1 MVEKNKEYVVEII
14 DNGYEGE
21 GIAKIDDFT
30 VFVPGAIRGEI
41 CKILIVKVNKSFA
54 YGKVLEIIS
63 EAKARKEVDCTTYKR
78 CGGCDLRHIDYEYTL
93 KMKQA
98 IVQNLVNKTLSKNI
112 QIQPTIGMR
121 EPYYYRNKLQYPIG
135 KNEKGDA
142 EMGVFAKRTHE
153 IIPVKNCFIQHR
165 QAQEVAR
172 EFVSLMNEQHIS
184 VYDETSRT
192 GAIRHIVVKVGVY
205 TNEIMCMFVTNEEK
219 IQNEEVLV
227 KKLLMKFPN
236 VKTIIKN
243 INQRNTNVIL
253 GDKNVV
259 LHGSGYI
266 KDKLGEY
273 TFKISPRSF
282 YQTNPIQTE
291 VLYNKAIE
299 FARLNK
305 DDILCDLYCGIGT
318 IGIFA
323 SRYVKKVYGIEIV
336 EEAIEMAKEN
346 AVLNGIKN
354 IEFMAGD
361 VEKVFERMLQENNVI
376 PNVIIVDPPR
386 RGLDN
391 TTIETILKLGVSRLV
406 YVSCNPAT
414 MVRDLKLL
422 EEKYEVKEIQPVDMF
437 PFTNG
442 IECVTGLQIKKVTKK
457 NYLSKDIGE

>member
-1 MVEKNKEYVVEII
+1 MIEKNKEYVVEII

-30 VFVPGAIRGEI
+30 VFIPGVIRGET
-41 CKILIVKVNKSFA
+41 CKVLIVKVNKSFA

-63 EAKARKEVDCTTYKR
+63 KAESRKKVDCTTYKR

-98 IVQNLVNKTLSKNI
+98 IVQNLVNKTLSKDIEVNS
-112 QIQPTIGMR
+112 TIGMQ

-135 KNEKGDA
+135 KNDKGKA
-142 EMGVFAKRTHE
+142 IMGVFAKRTHE
-153 IIPVKNCFIQHR
+153 IIPVENCFIQNSK
-165 QAQEVAR
+165 AQEVAR

-253 GDKNVV
+253 GDRNVV
-259 LHGSGYI
+259 LYGTGYI
-266 KDKLGEY
+266 EDKLGEY

-299 FARLNK
+299 FAKLNK
-305 DDILCDLYCGIGT
+305 DDIICDLYCGIGT

-437 PFTNG
+437 PFTTHV
-442 IECVTGLQIKKVTKK
+442 ECVTVL
-457 NYLSKDIGE
+457 YLK

>member
-1 MVEKNKEYVVEII
+1 MVEKNKEYVVKII

-30 VFVPGAIRGEI
+30 VFIPGVIRGET
-41 CKILIVKVNKSFA
+41 CKVLIVKVNKSFA

-63 EAKARKEVDCTTYKR
+63 KAESRKKVDCTTYKR

-98 IVQNLVNKTLSKNI
+98 IVQNLVNKTLSKDIEVNS
-112 QIQPTIGMR
+112 TIGMQ

-135 KNEKGDA
+135 KNDKGKA
-142 EMGVFAKRTHE
+142 IMGVFAKRTHE
-153 IIPVKNCFIQHR
+153 IIPVENCFIQNSK
-165 QAQEVAR
+165 AQEVAR
-172 EFVSLMNEQHIS
+172 EFVNLMNEQHIS

-192 GAIRHIVVKVGVY
+192 GAIRHIVIKVGVY

-219 IQNEEVLV
+219 IQNEEILV
-227 KKLLMKFPN
+227 KKLITKFSN

-391 TTIETILKLGVSRLV
+391 TTIETILKLGVSRVV

-437 PFTNG
+437 PFTTHV
-442 IECVTGLQIKKVTKK
+442 ECVTVL
-457 NYLSKDIGE
+457 YLK

>member
-1 MVEKNKEYVVEII
+1 MIEKNKEYVVEII

-30 VFVPGAIRGEI
+30 VFIPGVIRGET
-41 CKILIVKVNKSFA
+41 CKVLIVKVNKSFA

-63 EAKARKEVDCTTYKR
+63 KAESRKKVDCTTYKR

-98 IVQNLVNKTLSKNI
+98 IVQNLVNKTLSKDIEVNS
-112 QIQPTIGMR
+112 TIGMQ

-135 KNEKGDA
+135 KNDKGKA
-142 EMGVFAKRTHE
+142 IMGVFAKRTHE
-153 IIPVKNCFIQHR
+153 IIPVENCFIQNSK
-165 QAQEVAR
+165 AQEVAR

-184 VYDETSRT
+184 VYDETSRI

-391 TTIETILKLGVSRLV
+391 TTIETILKLGVSRVV

-442 IECVTGLQIKKVTKK
+442 IECVGGLQIK
-457 NYLSKDIGE
+457 NS

>member
-1 MVEKNKEYVVEII
+1 MIEKNKEYVIEII

-30 VFVPGAIRGEI
+30 VFIPGVIRGET
-41 CKILIVKVNKSFA
+41 CKVLIVKVNKSFA

-63 EAKARKEVDCTTYKR
+63 KAESRKKVDCTTYKR

-98 IVQNLVNKTLSKNI
+98 IVQNLVNKTLSKDIEVNS
-112 QIQPTIGMR
+112 TIGMQ

-135 KNEKGDA
+135 KNDKGKA
-142 EMGVFAKRTHE
+142 IMGVFAKRTHE
-153 IIPVKNCFIQHR
+153 IIPVENCFIQNSK
-165 QAQEVAR
+165 AQEVAR

-253 GDKNVV
+253 GDRNVV
-259 LHGSGYI
+259 LYGTGYI
-266 KDKLGEY
+266 EDKLGEY

-299 FARLNK
+299 FAKLNK
-305 DDILCDLYCGIGT
+305 DDIICDLYCGIGT

-437 PFTNG
+437 PFTTHV
-442 IECVTGLQIKKVTKK
+442 ECVTVL
-457 NYLSKDIGE
+457 YLK

>member
-30 VFVPGAIRGEI
+30 VFIPEVIRGET
-41 CKILIVKVNKSFA
+41 CKVLIVKVNKSFA

-63 EAKARKEVDCTTYKR
+63 KAESRKKVDCTTYKR

-98 IVQNLVNKTLSKNI
+98 IVQNLVNKTLSKDIEVNS
-112 QIQPTIGMR
+112 TIGMQ

-135 KNEKGDA
+135 KNDKGKA
-142 EMGVFAKRTHE
+142 IMGVFAKRTHE
-153 IIPVKNCFIQHR
+153 IIPVENCFIQNSK
-165 QAQEVAR
+165 AQEVAR

-219 IQNEEVLV
+219 IQNEEILV
-227 KKLLMKFPN
+227 KKLITKFPN

-259 LHGSGYI
+259 LYGRGYI

-282 YQTNPIQTE
+282 YQTNPTQTE

-299 FARLNK
+299 FAKLNK

-346 AVLNGIKN
+346 AVLNGIDN

-361 VEKVFERMLQENNVI
+361 VEKVFGTMLQENNVI

-391 TTIETILKLGVSRLV
+391 TTIETILKLGVSRLI

-422 EEKYEVKEIQPVDMF
+422 EGKYEVKEIQPVDMF
-437 PFTNG
+437 PFTSHV
-442 IECVTGLQIKKVTKK
+442 EVVAVLCLK
-457 NYLSKDIGE
+457 

>member
-21 GIAKIDDFT
+21 GITKIDDFT
-30 VFVPGAIRGEI
+30 VFIPGVIRGET
-41 CKILIVKVNKSFA
+41 CKVLIVKVNKSFA

-63 EAKARKEVDCTTYKR
+63 KAESRKKVDCTTYKR

-98 IVQNLVNKTLSKNI
+98 IVQNLVNKTLSKDIEVNS
-112 QIQPTIGMR
+112 TIGMQD
-121 EPYYYRNKLQYPIG
+121 PYYYRNKLQYPIG
-135 KNEKGDA
+135 KNDKGKA
-142 EMGVFAKRTHE
+142 IMGVFAKRTHE
-153 IIPVKNCFIQHR
+153 IIPVENCFIQNSK
-165 QAQEVAR
+165 AQEVAR
-172 EFVSLMNEQHIS
+172 EFVSLVNEQHIS

-227 KKLLMKFPN
+227 KKLLKKFPN

-266 KDKLGEY
+266 EDKLGEY

-323 SRYVKKVYGIEIV
+323 SLYVKKVYGIEIV

-361 VEKVFERMLQENNVI
+361 VEKVFERMLQERNVI

-391 TTIETILKLGVSRLV
+391 TTIETILKLGVSRVV

-437 PFTNG
+437 PFTSHV
-442 IECVTGLQIKKVTKK
+442 ECVVAMLLK
-457 NYLSKDIGE
+457 

>member
-1 MVEKNKEYVVEII
+1 MEYYISMVEKNKEYVVEII

-21 GIAKIDDFT
+21 GITKIDDFT
-30 VFVPGAIRGEI
+30 VFIPGVIRGET
-41 CKILIVKVNKSFA
+41 CKVLIVKVNKSFA

-63 EAKARKEVDCTTYKR
+63 KAESRKKVDCTTYKR

-98 IVQNLVNKTLSKNI
+98 IVQNLVNKTLSKDIEVNS
-112 QIQPTIGMR
+112 TIGMQD
-121 EPYYYRNKLQYPIG
+121 PYYYRNKLQYPIG
-135 KNEKGDA
+135 KNDKGKA
-142 EMGVFAKRTHE
+142 IMGVFAKRTHE
-153 IIPVKNCFIQHR
+153 IIPVENCFIQNSK
-165 QAQEVAR
+165 AQEVAR
-172 EFVSLMNEQHIS
+172 EFVSLVNEQHIS

-227 KKLLMKFPN
+227 KKLLKKFPN

-266 KDKLGEY
+266 EDKLGEY

-323 SRYVKKVYGIEIV
+323 SLYVKKVYGIEIV

-361 VEKVFERMLQENNVI
+361 VEKVFERMLQERNVI

-391 TTIETILKLGVSRLV
+391 TTIETILKLGVSRVV

-437 PFTNG
+437 PFTTHV
-442 IECVTGLQIKKVTKK
+442 ECVTVL
-457 NYLSKDIGE
+457 YLK

>member
-30 VFVPGAIRGEI
+30 VFIPGVIRGEI
-41 CKILIVKVNKSFA
+41 CKILVVKVNKNFA

-63 EAKARKEVDCTTYKR
+63 KAKSRKVVDCTTYKR
-78 CGGCDLRHIDYEYTL
+78 CGGCDLRHINYEYTL
-93 KMKQA
+93 RMKQA
-98 IVQNLVNKTLSKNI
+98 IVQNLVNKTLSKDI
-112 QIQPTIGMR
+112 EVKLTIGMQ

-135 KNEKGDA
+135 KNDKGKA
-142 EMGVFAKRTHE
+142 IMGVFAKRTHE
-153 IIPVKNCFIQHR
+153 IIPVENCFIQNSK
-165 QAQEVAR
+165 AQEVAR
-172 EFVSLMNEQHIS
+172 EFVNLMNEQHIS
-184 VYDETSRT
+184 VYDEISRT

-227 KKLLMKFPN
+227 KKLITKFPN
-236 VKTIIKN
+236 IKTIIKN

-253 GDKNVV
+253 GDRNVV
-259 LHGSGYI
+259 LYGNGYI

-299 FARLNK
+299 FAKLNN
-305 DDILCDLYCGIGT
+305 DDVLCDLYCGIGT

-346 AVLNGIKN
+346 AVLNGIQN

-442 IECVTGLQIKKVTKK
+442 IECVVGLQIK
-457 NYLSKDIGE
+457 NN

>member
-30 VFVPGAIRGEI
+30 VFIPGVIRGEI
-41 CKILIVKVNKSFA
+41 CKILVVKVNKNFA

-63 EAKARKEVDCTTYKR
+63 KAKSRKEVDCTTYKR
-78 CGGCDLRHIDYEYTL
+78 CGGCDLRHINYEYTL
-93 KMKQA
+93 RMKQA
-98 IVQNLVNKTLSKNI
+98 IVQNLVNKTLSKDI
-112 QIQPTIGMR
+112 EVKLTIGMQ

-135 KNEKGDA
+135 KNDKGKA
-142 EMGVFAKRTHE
+142 IMGVFAKRTHE
-153 IIPVKNCFIQHR
+153 IIPVENCFIQNSK
-165 QAQEVAR
+165 AQEVAR
-172 EFVSLMNEQHIS
+172 EFVNLMNDQHIS
-184 VYDETSRT
+184 VYDEISRT

-205 TNEIMCMFVTNEEK
+205 NNEIMCMFVTNEEK

-227 KKLLMKFPN
+227 KKLITKFPN
-236 VKTIIKN
+236 IKTIIKN

-253 GDKNVV
+253 GDKNAV
-259 LHGSGYI
+259 LYGNGYI

-273 TFKISPRSF
+273 TFKISPMSF

-299 FARLNK
+299 FAKLNN
-305 DDILCDLYCGIGT
+305 DDVLCDLYCGIGT

-346 AVLNGIKN
+346 AVLNGIQN

-442 IECVTGLQIKKVTKK
+442 IECVVGLQIK
-457 NYLSKDIGE
+457 NN